1 MSIDTFIVAQF
12 SLTIHRSTCLMTVSV
27 VEKKPNKAL
36 NILPK
41 TWVKRWTEHSNVQL
55 SEEDVDYIVTN
66 TAISR
71 EQIEKQFE
79 VFITNHPDGRISK
92 KSFRNT
98 ANIYIFLSNSVIK
111 GNLTVKCIYSLR
123 SDRAI

>member
-1 MSIDTFIVAQF
+1 
-12 SLTIHRSTCLMTVSV
+12 MTVSV

-71 EQIEKQFE
+71 DQIEKQFE

-92 KSFRNT
+92 KSFRKT
-98 ANIYIFLSNSVIK
+98 ANNFSLSRKFMPSVMQQADRK
-111 GNLTVKCIYSLR
+111 SCLR
-123 SDRAI
+123 SSERGADNDHIDQC

>member
-1 MSIDTFIVAQF
+1 M
-12 SLTIHRSTCLMTVSV
+12 TISV

-71 EQIEKQFE
+71 DQIEKQFE

-92 KSFRNT
+92 KSFRKT
-98 ANIYIFLSNSVIK
+98 VNIFSLSQIHA
-111 GNLTVKCIYSLR
+111 L
-123 SDRAI
+123 SDAASRP

>member
-1 MSIDTFIVAQF
+1 MTCFYKIVAQF
-12 SLTIHRSTCLMTVSV
+12 PLAHAWLMTISV

-71 EQIEKQFE
+71 DQIEKQFE

-92 KSFRNT
+92 KSFRKT
-98 ANIYIFLSNSVIK
+98 ANIYISQIHILSDDANK
-111 GNLTVKCIYSLR
+111 P
-123 SDRAI
+123 

>member
-1 MSIDTFIVAQF
+1 M
-12 SLTIHRSTCLMTVSV
+12 TISV

-41 TWVKRWTEHSNVQL
+41 TWVRRWTEHSNVQL

-71 EQIEKQFE
+71 DQIEKQFE

-92 KSFRNT
+92 KSFRKT
-98 ANIYIFLSNSVIK
+98 ANIYLSLKFSEK
-111 GNLTVKCIYSLR
+111 KKTVQTDCKM
-123 SDRAI
+123 

>member
-1 MSIDTFIVAQF
+1 MFINKYICFKNVTQF
-12 SLTIHRSTCLMTVSV
+12 EYHLKHCLMTISK

-92 KSFRNT
+92 KSFRQKT
-98 ANIYIFLSNSVIK
+98 LYFFCQAKTQKTRDFW
-111 GNLTVKCIYSLR
+111 
-123 SDRAI
+123 